1 MLTRICIMFK
11 RYPVK
16 ASLLGVWLCLLLLTQ
31 SYSLIIEYGGFLF
44 LGIVGAIFANAT
56 GAGGG
61 VVFVPFFNHLS
72 LSSETIVATSFAIQC
87 FGMTAGAVTWYRHY
101 RGLQNQLPAQP
112 LVAKQWQSLGK
123 GLLISVP
130 FSISGMFV
138 AQYLLYDYTNQIQ
151 AGLHF
156 YFGLFSIVLAM
167 AIYGSIPFM
176 HRQTNIC
183 KLLFIDIIAL
193 SVISLIGGVI
203 TAWLSIGVGELVA
216 VYLILRG
223 FNISFAIALAVILSA
238 FTVQAA
244 IIYHLTISHAIY
256 WQIVLYAGAGAIMG
270 GIIAK
275 HVVLRF
281 SPVKLKIFFGT
292 WVLIMGIA
300 GLPFWS

>member
-1 MLTRICIMFK
+1 MLTRIYTMFK
-11 RYPVK
+11 RYPLK
-16 ASLLGVWLCLLLLTQ
+16 AFLLGVWLCLLLLTQ
-31 SYSLIIEYGGFLF
+31 SYSSIIDYGSFLF

-61 VVFVPFFNHLS
+61 VVFVPFFNQLS

-87 FGMTAGAVTWYRHY
+87 FGMTAGAITWYRHY
-101 RGLQNQLPAQP
+101 RSIQNQLPLKP
-112 LVAKQWQSLGK
+112 VLAKQWQSLGE
-123 GLLISVP
+123 GLLVSVP
-130 FSISGMFV
+130 FSISGILL

-176 HRQTNIC
+176 RRQSNLS
-183 KLLFIDIIAL
+183 KLLFVDIVAL
-193 SVISLIGGVI
+193 GIISLIGGVI

-238 FTVQAA
+238 FTVQTA
-244 IIYHLTISHAIY
+244 IIYHLTISYAVY

-292 WVLIMGIA
+292 WVLIMGLA
-300 GLPFWS
+300 GMPFWS